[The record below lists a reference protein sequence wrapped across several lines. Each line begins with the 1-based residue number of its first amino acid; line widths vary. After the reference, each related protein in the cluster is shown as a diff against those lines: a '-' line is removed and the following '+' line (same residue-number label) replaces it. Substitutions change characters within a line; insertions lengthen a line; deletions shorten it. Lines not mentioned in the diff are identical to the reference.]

1 MPAGRTLLHFEG
13 AGQKTEVYVYTT
25 LVATHTGGYDEWE
38 ADLTDAIAQAR
49 RDKALMQRFRGR
61 IPVAVRCDN
70 SRDVQLIPSDM
81 SDFNLYGGLY
91 RYVNLKY
98 VPALCLEDL
107 QVDAR
112 VDERGRRGTVEI
124 SIGLQGEAT
133 HKTLEL

>member
-1 MPAGRTLLHFEG
+1 M
-13 AGQKTEVYVYTT
+13 
-25 LVATHTGGYDEWE
+25 
-38 ADLTDAIAQAR
+38 
-49 RDKALMQRFRGR
+49 
-61 IPVAVRCDN
+61 AVRCDN

-133 HKTLEL
+133 HKTLETTLLETVIWHPTAPRSRPNATVLAILRYRPGIVSLPRQ